1 MSKLILQM
9 KVENV
14 FKSKDFEDKKTGEI
28 KPAKWKI
35 QGFDNVDTAQ
45 GMQIKLIDVSVP
57 DEIAFD
63 LKDKIG
69 QEVSIEVGTFVNNGR
84 VGFYGI

>member
-1 MSKLILQM
+1 MSKLILEM

-14 FKSKDFEDKKTGEI
+14 FKSKDFTDKKSGEV

-35 QGFDNVDTAQ
+35 QGFDNIETEQ

-57 DEIAFD
+57 DEVAFD
-63 LKDKIG
+63 LKNKIG
-69 QEVSIEVGTFVNNGR
+69 EVASIEVRTFVNNGR

>member
-1 MSKLILQM
+1 MSKLILEM

-14 FKSKDFEDKKTGEI
+14 FKAKDFTDRKSGEV

-35 QGFDNVDTAQ
+35 QGFDNVETEQ

-57 DEIAFD
+57 DEVAFD
-63 LKDKIG
+63 LKNKIG
-69 QEVSIEVGTFVNNGR
+69 EVASIEVKTFVVNGR
-84 VGFYGI
+84 VGFYGV